1 MQAATLGLERPL
13 IAMGGVSA
21 VRTSSPLA
29 RLLRCFGAVVFMS
42 CLPAP
47 VPVAAQTPAQV
58 EELPA
63 CAANV
68 CDLTLKD
75 AIGLALTRSRPLL
88 NSRLDREAQRFSLDV
103 AEDRWSPR
111 ITVGPFASRDRL
123 DHKAGVGVRTSLRV
137 PTGGEVALGWEE
149 TMSRKLDG
157 ASSQTFSFSQPLLKG
172 AWPDIDSATVR
183 QARLEERS
191 HGLAFRQTTADLVVA
206 VIEAYRALI
215 RAVRQVEID
224 EDSLR
229 RAREQLEATRAL
241 IGAGRVAERE
251 AGRSEAV
258 IANRELA
265 LVRAR
270 NRLEAAQFALID
282 ILELDSR
289 IRIRPLEG
297 LKAGQWDAAFAPT
310 LEDALR
316 SRVDYLEARLRIE
329 IARIAVTE
337 ARNNL
342 LPDVALGFRWTHD
355 DTGWTNREVRL
366 DATVPLN
373 DRTPAL
379 AHLRAR
385 NALRKAERN
394 VVELRESIDT
404 ALRQALNDVEVG
416 LRLVEL
422 AGDARALG
430 ERNLAVEEAKFG
442 QGLSSTFEVASS
454 EEELVRAEQAEADA
468 ILSYLDALTRLDR
481 TAGRVLERWNV
492 RLETAPQ

>member
-1 MQAATLGLERPL
+1 MTGDRDPGATARIPRSVSREHPRP
-13 IAMGGVSA
+13 AGRCGA
-21 VRTSSPLA
+21 VCASSPRA
-29 RLLRCFGAVVFMS
+29 GLLKRFGAFIFIL

-47 VPVAAQTPAQV
+47 VPVAAQTPSQAV
-58 EELPA
+58 ELTA
-63 CAANV
+63 CTANV

-75 AIGLALTRSRPLL
+75 TSALARNRPLL

-172 AWPDIDSATVR
+172 AWADIDSAPVR

-191 HGLAFRQTTADLVVA
+191 HGLAFRQTAADLVVA

-289 IRIRPLEG
+289 LRIRPLEG
-297 LKAGQWDAAFAPT
+297 LKAGRQDAAFAPT
-310 LEDALR
+310 LEGVLEN
-316 SRVDYLEARLRIE
+316 RVDYLQAGLRVD
-329 IARIAVTE
+329 IARIALTVAE
-337 ARNNL
+337 NNL
-342 LPDVALGFRWTHD
+342 LPDLALSVRWMHN
-355 DTGWTNREVRL
+355 DTGQTENQVRM

-373 DRTPAL
+373 DRAPAL
-379 AHLRAR
+379 ERLRAR

-404 ALRQALNDVEVG
+404 ALRQAVNNVEVG
-416 LRLVEL
+416 FRLTEL
-422 AGDARALG
+422 AGDARSHGA
-430 ERNLAVEEAKFG
+430 RRCC
-442 QGLSSTFEVASS
+442 SSWCSSSPSAPGMSGRSISSAPPLRATRTRASKP
-454 EEELVRAEQAEADA
+454 A
-468 ILSYLDALTRLDR
+468 IPARCQ
-481 TAGRVLERWNV
+481 
-492 RLETAPQ
+492 P